1 MSYASNFLLDTIF
14 VRFLNKVFRQI
25 VRSQMATNCSLLVA
39 DLFLYCNKSQ
49 FMADKLQK
57 DPSEQD
63 PYVE

>member
-1 MSYASNFLLDTIF
+1 MSYASNVLLDTIF

-25 VRSQMATNCSLLVA
+25 VRSQMATNSFLFVA

-49 FMADKLQK
+49 FMTDKLQK

>member
-1 MSYASNFLLDTIF
+1 MSYASNFLLDSIF

-39 DLFLYCNKSQ
+39 DLFLYCNKFQ

-63 PYVE
+63 TYIE